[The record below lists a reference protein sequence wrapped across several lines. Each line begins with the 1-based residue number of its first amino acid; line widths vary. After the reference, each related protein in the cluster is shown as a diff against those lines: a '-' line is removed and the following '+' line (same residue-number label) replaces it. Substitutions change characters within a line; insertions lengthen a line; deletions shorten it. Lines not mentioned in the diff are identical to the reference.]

1 MSSSP
6 WDPAAL
12 TFDML
17 DDLSSDPT
25 VTIIVGTPV
34 GRIYVMAD
42 FERAGGKITLK
53 RAHINGEPGVGPNVI
68 GPQNLRVIAR
78 EALLR
83 MGCHELEIEGATR
96 TTGAGPG
103 RTPPSIRFHR

>member
-42 FERAGGKITLK
+42 FEREGGKITLK
-53 RAHINGEPGVGPNVI
+53 RAHINGEPGVGPNMV
-68 GPQNLRVIAR
+68 GLQNLRESHAK
-78 EALLR
+78 L
-83 MGCHELEIEGATR
+83 C
-96 TTGAGPG
+96 
-103 RTPPSIRFHR
+103 

>member
-25 VTIIVGTPV
+25 VTIIGTPA
-34 GRIYVMAD
+34 GRIYVMVD
-42 FERAGGKITLK
+42 FDREGGKITLK
-53 RAHINGEPGVGPNVI
+53 RAHINGEPGVGPNVV
-68 GPQNLRVIAR
+68 GLQKLRVIAR
-78 EALLR
+78 ETLLR
-83 MGCHELEIEGATR
+83 MGCHELEIEGATC

-103 RTPPSIRFHR
+103 RTPPPLRFRR

>member
-25 VTIIVGTPV
+25 MTIIVGMPV
-34 GRIYVMAD
+34 CQIYAMAD
-42 FERAGGKITLK
+42 FERVGAHHLSVSARGG
-53 RAHINGEPGVGPNVI
+53 
-68 GPQNLRVIAR
+68 
-78 EALLR
+78 
-83 MGCHELEIEGATR
+83 
-96 TTGAGPG
+96 
-103 RTPPSIRFHR
+103 

>member
-1 MSSSP
+1 MSNGL

-42 FERAGGKITLK
+42 FKKVGSKIILR
-53 RAHINGEPGVGPNVI
+53 RAHINGEPGVGPNVV
-68 GPQNLRVIAR
+68 GLQNLRAIAR

-96 TTGAGPG
+96 TSGAGPG
-103 RTPPSIRFHR
+103 RTPPPLRFRR